1 MKKNIILLA
10 LLLFTKI
17 VFSQTYNVLQK
28 IDGVKQTVYFS
39 SNAKERAVKILDNVA
54 KAEVYFEKK
63 FKVHPDYTLLV
74 LSPSD
79 WKIYA
84 HPNAIYGQRRLVGK
98 IAVQWNVQ
106 I

>member
-17 VFSQTYNVLQK
+17 VFSQTYNGLQK
-28 IDGVKQTVYFS
+28 MDRVKQTVYFS